1 MSRDELK
8 QNRELCREK
17 ARGCLIG
24 LAVGDA
30 LGLYGA
36 AANLE
41 RGIMPPLSGE
51 DNAGNYDDG
60 AAMRIAPI
68 GIICAG
74 DPERAAE
81 MAEIDAQ
88 VTHYRDGIWAAQ
100 AVAASVAA
108 AMVDASTE
116 EIIETGLK
124 FVPNN
129 SWLGRALDRAMKIC
143 AEEKNMEQS
152 WGRLHAELWTSSH
165 SASAEAIPQ
174 AYALFRLTNGDFR
187 RGLFWGA
194 NFGRDADTIGSVV
207 GALSGAK
214 HGLKAIPPDW
224 IEKVRKPS
232 GVCLEFA
239 AREDISAI
247 ADELANLIV

>member
-60 AAMRIAPI
+60 AAMRITPI

-100 AVAASVAA
+100 AVA
-108 AMVDASTE
+108 
-116 EIIETGLK
+116 
-124 FVPNN
+124 
-129 SWLGRALDRAMKIC
+129 
-143 AEEKNMEQS
+143 
-152 WGRLHAELWTSSH
+152 
-165 SASAEAIPQ
+165 ASAEAIPQ